1 MKKFSLIS
9 KNANIKSIAIGKFD
23 SMHLAHKA
31 ILDKLDENGIVLL
44 IKMPPNLY
52 GFMLPYDKRQN
63 YSQNEIYYIDFDEIS
78 SLSGIEFLEML
89 KDKLPNLE
97 HIIVGGDFRFGKNRA
112 YSAKDI
118 ENISNFTTTIISEMS
133 IDGIPIHSS
142 HIKKYL
148 LDGDVKLANKLL
160 GRFYCIEGEVIS
172 GQGIG
177 SDLLFPTINI
187 KADVYVLPQDGVYV
201 TYTKING
208 EIFKSISFLGHRFS
222 TDMSFAIETHII
234 DKNIKNPPN
243 ILEIY
248 FVEKIRDNQK
258 FTSFALLKEQITNDI
273 NIARDILEIQN
284 KINIF

>member
-1 MKKFSLIS
+1 MKKFSSIS

-31 ILDKLDENGIVLL
+31 ILDKLGENGIVLL
-44 IKMPPNLY
+44 IKMPPNLC
-52 GFMLPYDKRQN
+52 GFMLPYNKRQD

-78 SLSGIEFLEML
+78 SLSGVEFLEML
-89 KDKLPNLE
+89 KNRLSNLE
-97 HIIVGGDFRFGKNRA
+97 HIIVGSDFRFGKNRI
-112 YSAKDI
+112 YGAKDI
-118 ENISNFTTTIISEMS
+118 ENISNFTTTIIGEMS
-133 IDGIPIHSS
+133 INGVPIHSS
-142 HIKKYL
+142 HIRKYL
-148 LDGDVKLANKLL
+148 LNGDIKLANKLL
-160 GRFYCIEGEVIS
+160 GRFYCIEGEVIR

-177 SDLLFPTINI
+177 NNVLFPTINI
-187 KADVYVLPQDGVYV
+187 KADEYILPQDGVYA
-201 TYTKING
+201 TYTKINN

-258 FTSFALLKEQITNDI
+258 FDSFVSLKEQISNDI
-273 NIARDILEIQN
+273 NIARNILETQN
-284 KINIF
+284 LPK